1 MMNENKTIIEK
12 AKKIISNMKG
22 TIKVEK
28 LSNKEILYLIDIESN
43 IDINIIPV
51 VNEGMKEC
59 FKQDITFVVF
69 KKGYFRLPPSP
80 TIILAGQ
87 DGEIIGHEI
96 FNEEERERY
105 RNDDNAFLLSED
117 FVIFRDKNQHNNRY
131 INEKSFI
138 LPPVAFPELENID
151 GISNVVSSSPSTHS
165 DEYLKEKYG
174 YNPKDGSIASI
185 LVSISLDK

>member
-1 MMNENKTIIEK
+1 MMNSNNIIEK
-12 AKKIISNMKG
+12 AKKIISNMEG
-22 TIKVEK
+22 TIKVER
-28 LSNKEILYLIDIESN
+28 LSNKEILDLIDIESN

-80 TIILAGQ
+80 TIILAGE

-96 FNEEERERY
+96 FSKEEREKY
-105 RNDDNAFLLSED
+105 RNDNNAFLLSED

-138 LPPVAFPELENID
+138 LPPVAFPELENIE

-165 DEYLKEKYG
+165 DEYLKENYG

>member
-28 LSNKEILYLIDIESN
+28 LSNKEILDLIDIESN

-69 KKGYFRLPPSP
+69 K
-80 TIILAGQ
+80 I
-87 DGEIIGHEI
+87 
-96 FNEEERERY
+96 
-105 RNDDNAFLLSED
+105 
-117 FVIFRDKNQHNNRY
+117 
-131 INEKSFI
+131 
-138 LPPVAFPELENID
+138 
-151 GISNVVSSSPSTHS
+151 
-165 DEYLKEKYG
+165 
-174 YNPKDGSIASI
+174 
-185 LVSISLDK
+185 